1 MQARN
6 WRNRGRSKISLV
18 KENKYT
24 ERLFFQV
31 HGKPQTLQ
39 GTLPACSKWEGHK
52 LLPAKGAGRCETTP
66 DAEGRLTPRAV
77 VLFLAKLSG
86 FSYIVKPY
94 HFSLYWTFME
104 MDQTWQMIS
113 ERNSPFQI
121 FFYYYLNK
129 K

>member
-6 WRNRGRSKISLV
+6 WRNRGRSKISLA

-31 HGKPQTLQ
+31 RGKPQTLQ

-66 DAEGRLTPRAV
+66 GC
-77 VLFLAKLSG
+77 
-86 FSYIVKPY
+86 
-94 HFSLYWTFME
+94 
-104 MDQTWQMIS
+104 
-113 ERNSPFQI
+113 
-121 FFYYYLNK
+121 
-129 K
+129 